1 MHFEYFTRLFITIIF
16 LIGATITDIQ
26 SKRIPNKITFT
37 MMLIG
42 LIFDICTDP
51 SRLIMTSVMLV
62 LCFLFSLL
70 PGIGM
75 GDVKL
80 LMGMSFFLNPVYVL
94 YDLGLASILVILIQF
109 IKNPTITF
117 WNVFTRRFRPLCPN
131 DASNKNEFNS
141 VPFAPYLLTATLL
154 TEGVVFA
161 CSYLNINF
169 G

>member
-94 YDLGLASILVILIQF
+94 YDL
-109 IKNPTITF
+109 
-117 WNVFTRRFRPLCPN
+117 
-131 DASNKNEFNS
+131 
-141 VPFAPYLLTATLL
+141 
-154 TEGVVFA
+154 
-161 CSYLNINF
+161 SYGF
-169 G
+169 V